1 MTASDRCNA
10 RRRAGAPNKRS
21 ARTGRFTSL
30 LAILAC
36 GLLVVVGRLVY
47 VHAIVGPAYAA
58 SAAEQRTRDIVL
70 PPDRGFILDREG
82 EVLAESMEAC
92 TIYAVPSAITDKPQT
107 AAVLARVLGG
117 KESDYLAKLNRD
129 TTFVYIARKAD
140 VARAESLRALGI
152 EGLGFIEDTRRVYP
166 SNELAC
172 QVLGFVSVDDEG
184 LSGLEL
190 FYDDLLSG
198 TPGRLIGEWGEDGRP
213 IPGGVTQAV
222 EPVDGHDLVLT
233 VDKDI
238 QYQAQMMLGET
249 VEEWGAKAGS
259 VLVMDPRNGEILAM
273 ASVPAFNPNAFG
285 SADPNAYRN
294 RPVVDTYEPGS
305 TAKAMTASAVIDAG
319 IFTPDSVIELPPT
332 LKVGGRTIHDAHTRP
347 TTVEWTL
354 TEIVTHS
361 SNVGAAKVAIELG
374 GDRLYDYFSRFGLT
388 EKTGVDFPGEV
399 KGWLPPT
406 DQWSGSSIGT
416 IPFGQGLSVTPLQ
429 LARAFAVIANGG
441 ELVTPHFLKA
451 VPEAPDIDVAWP
463 TRSAG
468 IDPKTCEAMRA
479 VLTDVVN
486 EGTARRAAVP
496 GYQVA
501 GKTGTAQK
509 ARTDGRPGYAPG
521 KYVASFSGFIPASDP
536 RVLIVIT
543 LDEPTKSIYGGTV
556 AAPMFSR
563 LAAYC
568 VEHLKIPPGDPVTP
582 ASQPGRE

>member
-1 MTASDRCNA
+1 MRASDRCNT
-10 RRRAGAPNKRS
+10 RRRAGAPRERS
-21 ARTGRFTSL
+21 AKTGRFSSLLGIMAIGL
-30 LAILAC
+30 LAIVC
-36 GLLVVVGRLVY
+36 RLVY
-47 VHAIVGPAYAA
+47 VHVIVGPAYAA

-92 TIYAVPSAITDKPQT
+92 TIYAVPPAVKDKAGT
-107 AAVLARVLGG
+107 ASVLARVLGG
-117 KESDYLAKLNRD
+117 DEAAYLAKLNKD
-129 TTFVYIARKAD
+129 ANFVYIARKTD
-140 VARAESLRALGI
+140 VARADSLRALGI

-172 QVLGFVSVDDEG
+172 QVLGFVNVDDEG
-184 LSGLEL
+184 LAGLEL
-190 FYDDLLSG
+190 FYDDVLAG
-198 TPGRLIGEWGEDGRP
+198 TPGRLIGEWGSDGRP
-213 IPGGVTQAV
+213 IPGGVTQEV
-222 EPVDGHDLVLT
+222 KPVDGYDLVLT
-233 VDKDI
+233 IDKDI
-238 QYQAQMMLGET
+238 QYQAQVMLAET
-249 VEEWGAKAGS
+249 VKEWGAKAGS

-273 ASVPAFNPNAFG
+273 ASVPVFNPNSPG
-285 SADPNAYRN
+285 SAGPDAQRN
-294 RPVVDTYEPGS
+294 RPIVDTYEPGS

-319 IFTPDSVIELPPT
+319 IFTPTSVIELPPT

-347 TTVEWTL
+347 NTVKWTL

-451 VPEAPDIDVAWP
+451 VPDAPDLDFSWP
-463 TRSAG
+463 TRRAG

-509 ARTDGRPGYAPG
+509 ARTDGKAGYATG

-582 ASQPGRE
+582 TSQADRE

>member
-1 MTASDRCNA
+1 
-10 RRRAGAPNKRS
+10 
-21 ARTGRFTSL
+21 
-30 LAILAC
+30 
-36 GLLVVVGRLVY
+36 
-47 VHAIVGPAYAA
+47 
-58 SAAEQRTRDIVL
+58 
-70 PPDRGFILDREG
+70 
-82 EVLAESMEAC
+82 
-92 TIYAVPSAITDKPQT
+92 
-107 AAVLARVLGG
+107 
-117 KESDYLAKLNRD
+117 
-129 TTFVYIARKAD
+129 
-140 VARAESLRALGI
+140 
-152 EGLGFIEDTRRVYP
+152 
-166 SNELAC
+166 
-172 QVLGFVSVDDEG
+172 
-184 LSGLEL
+184 
-190 FYDDLLSG
+190 
-198 TPGRLIGEWGEDGRP
+198 
-213 IPGGVTQAV
+213 
-222 EPVDGHDLVLT
+222 
-233 VDKDI
+233 
-238 QYQAQMMLGET
+238 
-249 VEEWGAKAGS
+249 
-259 VLVMDPRNGEILAM
+259 
-273 ASVPAFNPNAFG
+273 
-285 SADPNAYRN
+285 
-294 RPVVDTYEPGS
+294 
-305 TAKAMTASAVIDAG
+305 MTASAVIDAG
-319 IFTPDSVIELPPT
+319 IFTPTSVIELPPT

-347 TTVEWTL
+347 NTVKWTL

-451 VPEAPDIDVAWP
+451 VPDAPDLDFSWP
-463 TRSAG
+463 TRRAG

-509 ARTDGRPGYAPG
+509 ARTDGKAGYATG

-582 ASQPGRE
+582 TSQADRE